1 MEAHG
6 KTSPRDVFC
15 DDHARVIVL
24 YRSKQ
29 RENPRLSDVVDL
41 ERFLTLRHLVGYT
54 DLILIML

>member
-1 MEAHG
+1 MG
-6 KTSPRDVFC
+6 KLARATSFATTMRVLLFC
-15 DDHARVIVL
+15 T